1 MKTKKNSLSLW
12 AVVLMLISALALS
25 ACNAPFAPTENL
37 DDAVQR
43 AMQTLQAQAT
53 LEAFQTMVVQLTPTA
68 AATNVPPT
76 QPVPGQ
82 TQVIPSNTAVPPTSV
97 PPTSVPPTS
106 VPPTVV
112 ISPIP
117 PTPTRIPPTAT
128 RIPPTPTPKPC
139 NRIDFR
145 GDVTY
150 PDGTKVIGGTSFVK
164 TWRLKNDGSCTWTKA
179 YDMAFVD
186 GDRMGAPNYVD
197 FPKEVKPGE
206 SIDLS
211 VTLVAPGTPGKYT
224 GYFMLVDQ
232 NGKRFGPKADGTGS
246 FWVSIESIRGTGVV
260 FNFAAE
266 ACRATWTSAG
276 SSELLK
282 CPGKTSEIASG
293 YVIPQ
298 ANPIRE
304 DSGKENEPGLITRPD
319 NTGSGFITGEYP
331 EITIQNG
338 DKFKATI
345 QCEGGMNN
353 CDIYFTLKARAGSE
367 PEVELGTWHEVFDNN
382 WNRVTVD
389 LSAFAGQKVTFYL
402 TVRNGA
408 TASDNSGLWLNPIIY
423 RP

>member
-1 MKTKKNSLSLW
+1 MKTKRNSLGLW
-12 AVVLMLISALALS
+12 AVVLVLISALVLS
-25 ACNAPFAPTENL
+25 ACNAPFAPTQNL

-53 LEAFQTMVVQLTPTA
+53 LEAFQTMVAQMTPTVPA
-68 AATNVPPT
+68 SAVPPT
-76 QPVPGQ
+76 QPLPGQ
-82 TQVIPSNTAVPPTSV
+82 TEAAPTD
-97 PPTSVPPTS
+97 TSVPPTS

-112 ISPIP
+112 ITPIP

-139 NRIDFR
+139 NRIDC
-145 GDVTY
+145 GDVTI
-150 PDGTKVIGGTSFVK
+150 PDGTKVISGTSFVK
-164 TWRLKNDGSCTWTKA
+164 TWRLKNAGSCTWTKA
-179 YDMAFVD
+179 YDLAFVD
-186 GDRMGAPNYVD
+186 GDRMSAPNYVD
-197 FPKEVKPGE
+197 FPKEVEPGE

-232 NGKRFGPKADGTGS
+232 NGNRFGPKSDGTGS
-246 FWVSIESIRGTGVV
+246 FWVKIESIRGVGVV

-266 ACRATWTSAG
+266 ACRATWTSNG
-276 SSELLK
+276 SSDPLK
-282 CPGKTSEIASG
+282 CPGKTSDISTG
-293 YVIPQ
+293 YVIAQ
-298 ANPIRE
+298 AAPIRE
-304 DSGKENEPGLITRPD
+304 DGGRENEPGLITRPD
-319 NTGSGFITGEYP
+319 NTGSGFITGVFP

-345 QCEGGMNN
+345 QCEGGMED

-367 PEVELGTWHEVFDNN
+367 PEVELGSWHEVFDGH
-382 WNRVTVD
+382 WNPVEVN
-389 LSAFAGQKVTFYL
+389 LSSFAGQKVTFYL
-402 TVRNGA
+402 TVRNGS

>member
-1 MKTKKNSLSLW
+1 MKTKKTNVGLW
-12 AVVLMLISALALS
+12 AIVLVLLSALALS
-25 ACNAPFAPTENL
+25 ACNAPFMPTQDL

-53 LEAFQTMVVQLTPTA
+53 FEAFQTMVAQMTPTVP
-68 AATNVPPT
+68 ATAVVPT
-76 QPVPGQ
+76 QPLPGE
-82 TQVIPSNTAVPPTSV
+82 TQVPPANTAVPPTAV
-97 PPTSVPPTS
+97 PPTNTAV
-106 VPPTVV
+106 PTVV
-112 ISPIP
+112 ISPVP
-117 PTPTRIPPTAT
+117 PTPTRIPPTPT

-145 GDVTY
+145 GDVTI

-164 TWRLKNDGSCTWTKA
+164 TWRLRNDGSCTWTKA

-367 PEVELGTWHEVFDNN
+367 PEVELGTWHEVIDNN

>member
-1 MKTKKNSLSLW
+1 MKTKKTNVGLW
-12 AVVLMLISALALS
+12 AIVLVLLSALALS
-25 ACNAPFAPTENL
+25 ACNAPFMPTQDL

-53 LEAFQTMVVQLTPTA
+53 FEAFQTMVAQMTPTVP
-68 AATNVPPT
+68 ATAVVPT
-76 QPVPGQ
+76 QPLPGE
-82 TQVIPSNTAVPPTSV
+82 TQVPPANTAVPPTAV
-97 PPTSVPPTS
+97 PPTNTAV
-106 VPPTVV
+106 PTVV
-112 ISPIP
+112 ISPVP
-117 PTPTRIPPTAT
+117 PTPTRIPPTPT

-145 GDVTY
+145 GDVTI

-164 TWRLKNDGSCTWTKA
+164 TWRLRNDGSCTWTKA

-304 DSGKENEPGLITRPD
+304 DGGKENEPGLITRPD

>member
-1 MKTKKNSLSLW
+1 
-12 AVVLMLISALALS
+12 
-25 ACNAPFAPTENL
+25 
-37 DDAVQR
+37 
-43 AMQTLQAQAT
+43 
-53 LEAFQTMVVQLTPTA
+53 
-68 AATNVPPT
+68 VPPA
-76 QPVPGQ
+76 
-82 TQVIPSNTAVPPTSV
+82 NTAVPPTAV
-97 PPTSVPPTS
+97 PPTNTAV
-106 VPPTVV
+106 PTVV
-112 ISPIP
+112 ISPVP
-117 PTPTRIPPTAT
+117 PTPTRIPPTPT

-145 GDVTY
+145 GDVTI

-164 TWRLKNDGSCTWTKA
+164 TWRLRNDGSCTWTKA

>member
-1 MKTKKNSLSLW
+1 MKTKKTNVGLW
-12 AVVLMLISALALS
+12 AIVLVLLSALALS
-25 ACNAPFAPTENL
+25 ACNAPFMPTQDL

-53 LEAFQTMVVQLTPTA
+53 FEAFQTMVAQMTPTVP
-68 AATNVPPT
+68 ATAVVPP
-76 QPVPGQ
+76 QPLPGE
-82 TQVIPSNTAVPPTSV
+82 TQVPPANTAVPPTAV
-97 PPTSVPPTS
+97 PPTNTAV
-106 VPPTVV
+106 PTVV
-112 ISPIP
+112 ISPVP
-117 PTPTRIPPTAT
+117 PTPTRIPPTPT

-145 GDVTY
+145 GDVTI

-164 TWRLKNDGSCTWTKA
+164 TWRLRNDGSCTWTKA

-304 DSGKENEPGLITRPD
+304 DGGKENEPGLITRPD

>member
-1 MKTKKNSLSLW
+1 MKTKKTNVGLW
-12 AVVLMLISALALS
+12 AIVLVLLSALALS
-25 ACNAPFAPTENL
+25 ACNAPFMPTQDL

-53 LEAFQTMVVQLTPTA
+53 FEAFRTMVAQMTPTVP
-68 AATNVPPT
+68 ATAVVPT
-76 QPVPGQ
+76 QPLPGE
-82 TQVIPSNTAVPPTSV
+82 TQVPPANTAVPPTAV
-97 PPTSVPPTS
+97 PPTNTAV
-106 VPPTVV
+106 PTVV
-112 ISPIP
+112 ISPVP
-117 PTPTRIPPTAT
+117 PTPTRIPPTPT

-145 GDVTY
+145 GDVTI

-164 TWRLKNDGSCTWTKA
+164 TWRLRNDGSCTWTKA

-304 DSGKENEPGLITRPD
+304 DGGKENEPGLITRPD

>member
-1 MKTKKNSLSLW
+1 MKTKKTNVGLW
-12 AVVLMLISALALS
+12 AIVLVLLSALALS
-25 ACNAPFAPTENL
+25 ACNAPFMPTQDL

-53 LEAFQTMVVQLTPTA
+53 FEAFQTMVAQMTPTVP
-68 AATNVPPT
+68 ATAVVPT
-76 QPVPGQ
+76 QPLPGE
-82 TQVIPSNTAVPPTSV
+82 TQVPPANTAVPPTAV
-97 PPTSVPPTS
+97 PPTNTAV
-106 VPPTVV
+106 PTVV
-112 ISPIP
+112 ISPVP
-117 PTPTRIPPTAT
+117 PTPTRIPPTPT

-145 GDVTY
+145 GDVTI

-164 TWRLKNDGSCTWTKA
+164 TWRLRNDGSCTWTKA